1 MSGCCHSI
9 RRISRHDRSGDV
21 RRVGALQFGLKP
33 MAMSAVAFSMNAS
46 LLLLPYHASN
56 KHTKIDAYYGSQYNK
71 NMMM

>member
-1 MSGCCHSI
+1 
-9 RRISRHDRSGDV
+9 
-21 RRVGALQFGLKP
+21 
-33 MAMSAVAFSMNAS
+33 MSAVAFSMNAS